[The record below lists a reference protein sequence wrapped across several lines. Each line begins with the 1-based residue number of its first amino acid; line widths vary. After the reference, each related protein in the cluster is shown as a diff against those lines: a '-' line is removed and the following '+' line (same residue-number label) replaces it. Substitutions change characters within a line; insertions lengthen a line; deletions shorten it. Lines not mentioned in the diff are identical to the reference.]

1 MPTIMFG
8 LCEECAISTSTPN
21 CPIHTSYDT
30 IQQHF
35 MLTFATVLGS
45 ITSLCLI
52 DCLAGLT
59 SSDLQKVPYRQD
71 LKDLSI
77 VFATV
82 SPVLGCQRKCPV
94 MGVLNSSAQILRTFY
109 CSRVFVTVLRR
120 PCRSRCKIYKM
131 TPPITY

>member
-1 MPTIMFG
+1 MFG
-8 LCEECAISTSTPN
+8 LPKECAISTSTPN

-30 IQQHF
+30 IQQHP

-45 ITSLCLI
+45 ITSLWLI
-52 DCLAGLT
+52 TCLAGLT
-59 SSDLQKVPYRQD
+59 SSDLQKVLHRQD

-94 MGVLNSSAQILRTFY
+94 MGVLNSSVQILRNFY
-109 CSRVFVTVLRR
+109 RNRVFATILRR
-120 PCRSRCKIYKM
+120 PCRSRCKIYKT
-131 TPPITY
+131 TPLIKY